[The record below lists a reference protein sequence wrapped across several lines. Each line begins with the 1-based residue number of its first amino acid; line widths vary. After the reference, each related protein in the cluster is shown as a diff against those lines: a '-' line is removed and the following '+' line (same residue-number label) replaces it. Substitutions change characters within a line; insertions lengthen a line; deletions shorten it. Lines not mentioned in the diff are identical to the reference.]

1 MALNR
6 NKQSGLYYCLDV
18 SVQIGVVT
26 LYVEMKYS
34 FQIIRSYMLKFEPCC
49 DKHYPALFAA
59 CYWPLTPQ
67 ADSLIQNSSG
77 FNQASFTLLG
87 KE

>member
-1 MALNR
+1 MP
-6 NKQSGLYYCLDV
+6 
-18 SVQIGVVT
+18 VQIGVVS

-34 FQIIRSYMLKFEPCC
+34 SQVIRSYVLKFEPCC

-77 FNQASFTLLG
+77 FNQAALTLLG

>member
-1 MALNR
+1 MP
-6 NKQSGLYYCLDV
+6 
-18 SVQIGVVT
+18 VQIVVVS

-34 FQIIRSYMLKFEPCC
+34 SQVIRSYVLKFEPCC

-77 FNQASFTLLG
+77 FNQAALTLLG